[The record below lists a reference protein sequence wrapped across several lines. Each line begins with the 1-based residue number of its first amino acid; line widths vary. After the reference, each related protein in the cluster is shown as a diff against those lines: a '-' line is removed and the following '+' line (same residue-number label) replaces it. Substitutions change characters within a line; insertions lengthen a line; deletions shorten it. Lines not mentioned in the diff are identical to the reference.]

1 MSKPRLAGFFA
12 ALVIALPLLGDSL
25 EKPMHEVEQ
34 LRGLK
39 FLHPVA
45 TIQLDRSALP
55 SMLRKQMEKGMPYS
69 WDDYMT
75 VLRALHLVDQ
85 TTGDLQGKLLELLD
99 QQVLA
104 FYDPD
109 SHVYYSIKQPP
120 VGLPD
125 VPAGVSLDES
135 VAAHELTH
143 ALQDQ
148 HFDLGKKDRALRDET
163 DAGMAL
169 HAVAEGE
176 ATLVMLGDMTAP
188 MGATID
194 QIAKNDTMLDA
205 MSTASTAMTSTAS
218 APRYFVESLAFPYV
232 SGLKFVVAAYRKGGW
247 PAVNRI
253 YDSPPTSTREIL
265 HPDEYFA
272 GKRTKNAFDDKT
284 PVAIKQHLLTVEH
297 LGEFH
302 WGFLVGAGNA
312 RGWRGDRVTIAQ
324 NESCDPTVLVQTK
337 WDTPAQ
343 AAAFRNAYAAFL
355 KKENVDVRFDTRGN
369 EVDAAYGADDALI
382 DQFLAR

>member
-1 MSKPRLAGFFA
+1 MSTRRFAGFLAAVAVAVPLFA
-12 ALVIALPLLGDSL
+12 GSL
-25 EKPMHEVEQ
+25 DKTMRDVEQ
-34 LRGLK
+34 IRQLK
-39 FLHPVA
+39 FIHPVD
-45 TIQLDRSALP
+45 TIALDRSVLP
-55 SMLRKQMEKGMPYS
+55 SMLRKQMEKSMPYS
-69 WDDYMT
+69 WDDYMV
-75 VLRALHLVDQ
+75 VLGSLHLVDPS
-85 TTGDLQGKLLELLD
+85 TKNLEDKLLNLLNS
-99 QQVLA
+99 QVLA

-120 VGLPD
+120 TGLPD

-148 HFDLGKKDRALRDET
+148 HFRLGERDRALRDET
-163 DAGMAL
+163 DGGMAL

-194 QIAKNDTMLDA
+194 QIAKNDAMLGA
-205 MSTASTAMTSTAS
+205 MSTASSAMAMGGD

-232 SGLKFVVAAYRKGGW
+232 SGLKFIAAAYRKGGW
-247 PAVNRI
+247 AAVNKI

-265 HPDEYFA
+265 HPEEYFA
-272 GKRTKNAFDDKT
+272 GKRTTNAFDDKT
-284 PVAIKQHLLTVEH
+284 PVPVRQHLLTIEH

-302 WGFLVGAGNA
+302 WGFLVGVENA
-312 RGWRGDRVTIAQ
+312 RGWEGDRVTISQ
-324 NESCDPTVLVQTK
+324 NEHCDPTVLVQTK
-337 WDTPAQ
+337 WETSAQ
-343 AAAFRNAYAAFL
+343 AAAFRTAYAAFL
-355 KKENVDVRFDTRGN
+355 KKEKVDAHFDTRGN

-382 DQFLAR
+382 DQFLTR